1 MSGFIGPLLGLGGD
15 IAGGILG
22 SRAAGNAAKQQQQ
35 AVQEALG
42 AQRQNLA
49 TTTENVQ
56 PWVQSGQNALN
67 ALQQLLGIGTG
78 LAGANNPI
86 LQMLGL
92 GPGGTGVINPGMFHG
107 SPGYQFAL
115 GQGEQAA
122 EQAGARTGQGGNTL
136 KALTQYATGYA
147 DQDFYNYL
155 NSLSNAYQN
164 LVGNVSGL
172 SSTGLQA
179 GETLGQI
186 GAGTANSISDL
197 FTQGGNA
204 AAAGTIG
211 GTNALVGGITGGLS
225 NLITQGAGPNNLFG
239 ALQQLISGNNQFQFT
254 PGQNTAS
261 FPGGWGVTPNIFNAT
276 PGVFNPTGA

>member
-1 MSGFIGPLLGLGGD
+1 MPIGAAAILGG
-15 IAGGILG
+15 AGL
-22 SRAAGNAAKQQQQ
+22 AGNLIGGLFGKSAANKASQQQQ
-35 AVQEALG
+35 QSVQQALG

-56 PWVQSGQNALN
+56 PWIGGGQNALN
-67 ALQQLLGIGTG
+67 ALQRLLGIGTG
-78 LAGANNPI
+78 QGGATDPV
-86 LQMLGL
+86 LQMLGF
-92 GPGGTGVINPGMFHG
+92 GPGGTPGQFNVGAFRG

-155 NSLSNAYQN
+155 SSLNNAYQN
-164 LVGNVSGL
+164 LVGNVSDL
-172 SSTGLQA
+172 SRTGLQA

-211 GTNALVGGITGGLS
+211 GTNALVGGITGGIN
-225 NLITQGAGPNNLFG
+225 NLITQGAGPSNLFG
-239 ALQQLISGNNQFQFT
+239 ALQQLLAGNNQFNT
-254 PGQNTAS
+254 NQN
-261 FPGGWGVTPNIFNAT
+261 PGGNLPLWGNTGN
-276 PGVFNPTGA
+276 VFNVVQ